1 MNKQIKRLLACVLI
15 VSLSIISLMTV
26 SAAKAFSGT
35 VAPFYNNVGSATSAI
50 SINDSGKLTIGYKYS
65 GYSSIT
71 TKAVITTYIEKKT
84 LGLFWK
90 RVDIGKTN
98 NEWIDTINDYR
109 YTGSRTHQLSSSG
122 TYRVTVIYN
131 IYGSGGSADEITCQ
145 ATDSY

>member
-1 MNKQIKRLLACVLI
+1 MNKQIKRFLACVLI
-15 VSLSIISLMTV
+15 VSLSIISLMPV

-35 VAPFYNNVGSATSAI
+35 VAPFYNNVASATAT
-50 SINDSGKLTIGYKYS
+50 ININSSGKLTIGYKYS

-131 IYGSGGSADEITCQ
+131 IYGSGGSADKITCQ

>member
-1 MNKQIKRLLACVLI
+1 MNIQIKKLLTCVLI
-15 VSLSIISLMTV
+15 LSLSLLTLTPV
-26 SAAKAFSGT
+26 SAAKAAPGI

>member
-1 MNKQIKRLLACVLI
+1 MNKEIKRFLACVLI
-15 VSLSIISLMTV
+15 VSLSIISLTPV

-35 VAPFYNNVGSATSAI
+35 VAPFYNNVASATAT
-50 SINDSGKLTIGYKYS
+50 ININGSGKLTIGYKYS